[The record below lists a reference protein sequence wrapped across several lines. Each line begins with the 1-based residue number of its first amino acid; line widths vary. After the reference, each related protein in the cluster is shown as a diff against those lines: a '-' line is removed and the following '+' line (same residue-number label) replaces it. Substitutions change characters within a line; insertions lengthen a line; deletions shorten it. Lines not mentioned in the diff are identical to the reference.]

1 MSEIP
6 QPAGSS
12 SPKEDSDR
20 AAAASDNAARRR
32 PTLAPMPSSNTTA
45 PMRTRPPMTP
55 LPPLAP
61 KPPPPPEVVDEPAK
75 KPRRRVGLWVFVFV
89 LLAAGAAGAY
99 LKFLR

>member
-1 MSEIP
+1 MSESP
-6 QPAGSS
+6 QPAGES
-12 SPKEDSDR
+12 SPRENPES

-61 KPPPPPEVVDEPAK
+61 KPPPPPEVVEAPVK
-75 KPRRRVGLWVFVFV
+75 KRRSKVGLFAIIFVV
-89 LLAAGAAGAY
+89 LAAGAAGAY
-99 LKFLR
+99 LKFFR